1 MEDVDGGGTAKG
13 LVLMIE
19 DEEHI
24 RIVFRDA
31 MFDEGVMVV
40 GLPSGEEGMEFYRK
54 HSAEINL
61 VVLDLSLPGMS
72 GEETFHLLRACN
84 PQVKVV
90 ISSGFPIEDVR
101 RKFDGT
107 GVIGYLQ
114 KPYNYGTLIE
124 SVTGFIS
131 GGAH

>member
-1 MEDVDGGGTAKG
+1 MEDVGGEGSVKG

-40 GLPSGEEGMEFYRK
+40 GVPSGEDGVEFYRS
-54 HSAEINL
+54 HLGQINL

-72 GEETFHLLRACN
+72 GEDTYNQLKAIDPGVR
-84 PQVKVV
+84 VV
-90 ISSGFPIEDVR
+90 V
-101 RKFDGT
+101 
-107 GVIGYLQ
+107 
-114 KPYNYGTLIE
+114 
-124 SVTGFIS
+124 
-131 GGAH
+131 